1 MNTHEQDM
9 ADLKAALLLI
19 AGVKSRGEVLGIWL
33 LGEAEKFIRQSVSD
47 SEYEAKTSQAI

>member
-9 ADLKAALLLI
+9 KDLRTALLLI

-47 SEYEAKTSQAI
+47 SEYEAKIDA